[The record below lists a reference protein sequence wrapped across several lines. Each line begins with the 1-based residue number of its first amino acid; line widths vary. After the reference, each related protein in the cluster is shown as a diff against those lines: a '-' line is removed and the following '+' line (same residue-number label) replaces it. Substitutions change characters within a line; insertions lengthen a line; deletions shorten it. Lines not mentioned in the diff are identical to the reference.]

1 MAGRHSGQLVTS
13 IGATLIVHITHARK
27 APYQCRAQTKTMQRK
42 PITTA
47 LRATGAV
54 THRATETADRASD
67 EGAQSL
73 PTLAR
78 EPHRARRARGM
89 PRQAVLRERARPG
102 VRGRHSRTAGWRRGG
117 RRRAGGGRGRAGEI
131 GRGAAV
137 TSESWMQRQ
146 ARARVS
152 ADAGT
157 HACTLW
163 APARELADARG
174 T

>member
-1 MAGRHSGQLVTS
+1 MRRVAGRHSGQLVTS
-13 IGATLIVHITHARK
+13 IGATLIAHITHGRQ
-27 APYQCRAQTKTMQRK
+27 APYQRRAQTKTMQRK
-42 PITTA
+42 PTTTA

-54 THRATETADRASD
+54 MHRATETVERASD

-89 PRQAVLRERARPG
+89 PRQALLRERARPR
-102 VRGRHSRTAGWRRGG
+102 VRGRHSLPAGWRRGG
-117 RRRAGGGRGRAGEI
+117 RTRAGGGRGRAGEI
-131 GRGAAV
+131 GRGMAV

-152 ADAGT
+152 ADPGT

-163 APARELADARG
+163 G
-174 T
+174 H